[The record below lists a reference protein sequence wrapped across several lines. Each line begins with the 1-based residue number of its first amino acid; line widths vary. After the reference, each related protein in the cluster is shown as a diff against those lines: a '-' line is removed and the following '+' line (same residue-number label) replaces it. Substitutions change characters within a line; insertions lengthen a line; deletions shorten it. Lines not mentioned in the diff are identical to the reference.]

1 MNEKGKVIFITGI
14 DTNIGKTFATGLLAR
29 ALARK
34 GERVITQKMVQTG
47 CELVSEDIEMHRK
60 LDAPEATGDSLHGG
74 RPRGA
79 DLPLYLLVSLLAAH
93 GGRARRERTGY
104 GGCYGGDT
112 PFAGVL

>member
-1 MNEKGKVIFITGI
+1 MNEKGKVIFIHREDVCDRIVGAGIGPEGGTG
-14 DTNIGKTFATGLLAR
+14 DYAEDGADRLRTGFGR
-29 ALARK
+29 
-34 GERVITQKMVQTG
+34 
-47 CELVSEDIEMHRK
+47 HR
-60 LDAPEATGDSLHGG
+60 DAPEATGDSLHGG